1 MRRMIITNLRMP
13 ENMWLQVKSTAAELG
28 ISVNEY
34 LNNLIW
40 EVSGRKQLGIK
51 SKKKRVNEKKFWEIY
66 KLMDKIEYK
75 PMGLSKEDEIIY
87 GI

>member
-1 MRRMIITNLRMP
+1 MKRVITTNLRMP
-13 ENMWLQVKSTAAELG
+13 ENMWLQVKSAAGELG

-34 LNNLIW
+34 LNTIIW
-40 EVSGRKQLGIK
+40 EVSGKKQLGIK
-51 SKKKRVNEKKFWEIY
+51 PQKKRASEKKFWELY
-66 KLMDKIEYK
+66 KLMDDIEYK